1 MSHASKNTCSIISLT
16 NCNIFRL
23 FISYYIN
30 LLKINLNLQIP
41 IYNLFQILGV
51 EKYASPDELK
61 RAYHKLALKYHP
73 DKNPKDPKAAKEAFQ
88 QIQQAYDI
96 IQNYLNHANQSRH
109 VHMFL
114 EWIVY
119 RMVRFCIYGS

>member
-1 MSHASKNTCSIISLT
+1 M
-16 NCNIFRL
+16 
-23 FISYYIN
+23 
-30 LLKINLNLQIP
+30 
-41 IYNLFQILGV
+41 

-109 VHMFL
+109 VHVFQT
-114 EWIVY
+114 
-119 RMVRFCIYGS
+119 CILVKVQALRYGR